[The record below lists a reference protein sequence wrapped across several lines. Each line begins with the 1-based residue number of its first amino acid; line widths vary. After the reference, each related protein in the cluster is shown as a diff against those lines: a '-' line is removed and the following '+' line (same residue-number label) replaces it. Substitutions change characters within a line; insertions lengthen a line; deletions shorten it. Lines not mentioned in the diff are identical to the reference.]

1 MATLQLHSVTK
12 SFGKK
17 KVIQDIAFS
26 LSVGEIVGV
35 FGRNGSGKSTLLQML
50 FGTVKADSISISID
64 GKPIFP
70 SQSINKKL
78 IAYLPQNSMLPKS
91 LKVRDIIPIYFSE
104 EKKQDAI
111 FYDLLIA
118 KIAAKKIGELSMGEL
133 RYFEVLLVGN
143 LEHPFLLLDEPFSMI
158 EPLYKIE
165 IKKFLNNL
173 KWEKGILITDHY
185 YNDVLD
191 LTTGNI
197 IIKDGRGYKIKDIH
211 DLKEHNYL
219 SKNST

>member
-1 MATLQLHSVTK
+1 LATLQLHSVTK

-50 FGTVKADSISISID
+50 FGTVKADSISISIN

-78 IAYLPQNSMLPKS
+78 IAYLPQNSMLPKN

-111 FYDLLIA
+111 FYDSQIA

-173 KWEKGILITDHY
+173 KSEKGILITDHY

-191 LTTGNI
+191 LTTGNL
-197 IIKDGRGYKIKDIH
+197 IIKNGRGYKIKDIH

>member
-50 FGTVKADSISISID
+50 FGTVKADSISISIN

-78 IAYLPQNSMLPKS
+78 IAYLPQNSMLPKN

-111 FYDLLIA
+111 FYDSQIA

-173 KWEKGILITDHY
+173 KSEKGILITDHY

-191 LTTGNI
+191 LTTGNL
-197 IIKDGRGYKIKDIH
+197 IIKNGRGYKIKDIH